1 MSAYKNILENEPVIK
16 ENYQLMQLYSPSI
29 SVQSK
34 TKIKY
39 EIKETELA
47 LNKTLTNGMML
58 EDGIGKTSWN
68 DLFISF
74 RLIQQSNKKK

>member
-1 MSAYKNILENEPVIK
+1 MAYKNILENEPVIK